1 MAIYIYYSVWTN
13 INIFRMKFKV
23 INDNTGEVIKSN
35 LTIYEARKISRELN
49 ALEVDYFY
57 ITCNQKEEVKDNVRN
72 GEVVTE
78 LIDREIRQFITI
90 MTDNYP
96 NDTDLGAEIRKYIT

>member
-1 MAIYIYYSVWTN
+1 MVVHLEIKLVNGIKIYN
-13 INIFRMKFKV
+13 MKFKV

-57 ITCNQKEEVKDNVRN
+57 ITCNQKEEVKDNIRN

-90 MTDNYP
+90 MTNNYP
-96 NDTDLGAEIRKYIT
+96 NDTDLGAEIRKYVN

>member
-1 MAIYIYYSVWTN
+1 MEIKLVNGIKIYN
-13 INIFRMKFKV
+13 MKFKV

-57 ITCNQKEEVKDNVRN
+57 ITCNQKEEVKDNIRN

-78 LIDREIRQFITI
+78 LVEREIQRFLSKLTNQ
-90 MTDNYP
+90 YP
-96 NDTDLGAEIRKYIT
+96 NDANLGAAIRKYIKLPWN

>member
-1 MAIYIYYSVWTN
+1 
-13 INIFRMKFKV
+13 MKFKV

-78 LIDREIRQFITI
+78 LVDREIKQFITKMI
-90 MTDNYP
+90 NEYP
-96 NDTDLGAEIRKYIT
+96 NDTNLGAAIRKYIK